1 MHKLCRLLAD
11 AQIAGAVVAALKNA
25 IGHQDSSP
33 AANVDF
39 NIAAI
44 QSSTQSADLNSNQ
57 QHDTNA
63 VPVDVLAAL
72 LQAAVAFSSSKHL
85 SAQLLSA
92 GVMQPIAVVLNRGG
106 VHDHHTIIAVEVL
119 WNLLETSPQ
128 SEPALMDSL
137 GTTSST
143 LSARHSQLPPMKAVS
158 GTPSRH
164 VSTKHNG
171 GNEGALQGRHDTA
184 VTADI
189 DTDDCGMLPEAAC
202 STAPWGYS
210 EQDSMQGTLGSATE
224 AASSTGSDQYDG
236 HMPAQLLSHDEVGA
250 ASSEGG
256 AEADA
261 AIEAESG
268 ALDAVDIEGNKDT
281 APQVVADPRASS
293 QSAIEADDHQQQLSS
308 MSASSLLDDSNGSQ
322 SAEGTEAA
330 TAADAEADAAVMT
343 DAEADTN
350 SSDSAD
356 ANGVQEFVEA
366 GIVRVFADCL
376 ENGYSTVDK
385 ELQNTVLVVAS
396 LLAQGKRSR
405 GALCC
410 DHMLQQLLIVS
421 TEPELGDCSTAYLKV
436 TTCHLLGCLVL
447 GCAVLGRAVQM
458 RHVNCFLL
466 HAFVRGSQM
475 QVCFSTPPGENQTPR
490 FIIVQITWLHQLCNG
505 IPFTARQQTQHSDIQ
520 PCFG

>member
-25 IGHQDSSP
+25 IGHQDTSP

-39 NIAAI
+39 SIAAI

-106 VHDHHTIIAVEVL
+106 VHDRHTIIAVEVL

-137 GTTSST
+137 GTTNST

-158 GTPSRH
+158 ES
-164 VSTKHNG
+164 VSKHNG

-184 VTADI
+184 VTADM

-202 STAPWGYS
+202 STAPSEYS

-224 AASSTGSDQYDG
+224 AASATGSDQYDG
-236 HMPAQLLSHDEVGA
+236 HIPAQLLSHDEVGA

-281 APQVVADPRASS
+281 APQIDADSRASS

-308 MSASSLLDDSNGSQ
+308 MSASSLPDDSNGSQ

-330 TAADAEADAAVMT
+330 TAADAEADAAVMR

-350 SSDSAD
+350 SFDSAD
-356 ANGVQEFVEA
+356 ANGVEESVEA

-436 TTCHLLGCLVL
+436 TTCHLLGCSVL
-447 GCAVLGRAVQM
+447 SCAVLGRAVQM

-490 FIIVQITWLHQLCNG
+490 FIIVQIT
-505 IPFTARQQTQHSDIQ
+505 
-520 PCFG
+520 